1 MSREIGLWRVDDK
14 PIRMTPQK
22 IDLEQTLE
30 QLIEADPRL
39 LEQPVMI
46 IGRQVPTDH
55 GKFIDLLAIDS
66 EGTVHVLEL
75 KRHKTPRDTVAQAL
89 DYGSWV
95 QELSHQ
101 QVIDIFDGYS
111 PDGVP
116 FEQAFVEQFG
126 ESPPDELNEAHTLTI
141 VASEVDPATERIVDY
156 LIGYQVPIN
165 VMFFRYFEDDG
176 HRYLART
183 WLVDDKQSVS
193 KGGKTSRTKEQWNGL
208 DWYVS
213 FGTESDIRYW
223 EDARKFGFVSAGGG
237 KWYTQTMRGLPV
249 GARVWVCVPKYGYV
263 GVGEV
268 TAEAMP
274 ANAATLIIDEVE
286 REFNKLDLQGS
297 YDHDSD
303 EPDDLEYIVAVHW
316 IDTVPLENYFWET
329 GMFANQNSA
338 CKLRNRFTLE
348 RLSSKFDVSQ

>member
-75 KRHKTPRDTVAQAL
+75 KRHKTPRDVVAQAL

-111 PDGVP
+111 PDGVH

-126 ESPPDELNEAHTLTI
+126 ESPPEELNEAHTLTI

-213 FGTESDIRYW
+213 FGTESDTRSW
-223 EDARKFGFVSAGGG
+223 EDAMKFGFVSAGGG
-237 KWYTQTMRGLPV
+237 KWYTQTMRGLPI

-268 TAEAMP
+268 TAEAI
-274 ANAATLIIDEVE
+274 AADSATLMVDEVE
-286 REFNKLDLQGS
+286 RKFGDLNLRGN
-297 YDHDSD
+297 YDHGSD
-303 EPDDLEYIVAVHW
+303 EPDDLEYIVAVNW
-316 IDTVPLENYFWET
+316 IDTVPLDNYFWET

-348 RLSSKFDVSQ
+348 RLSSRFDIAP